1 MKYVLIFCLFLCFLG
16 CKENEHVYPYYDPA
30 EKGYFIGTINEVYY
44 KMSDIDILQNDANG
58 IYVVARGTSVN
69 RKAQIKI
76 RCENKVQ
83 SKTTN
88 TTDTNI
94 LVIEKIGNGSE
105 IAYQID
111 GAIKLFFNDKNGL
124 KIGVIGI
131 SSDKR
136 LRVGNSYF
144 WK

>member
-1 MKYVLIFCLFLCFLG
+1 
-16 CKENEHVYPYYDPA
+16 
-30 EKGYFIGTINEVYY
+30 
-44 KMSDIDILQNDANG
+44 MSDIEILQNDANG